1 MPNPTLKSRRRLAW
15 ATAACLAALPALAML
30 RPAAGEAPAAPGA
43 QVAPVASHDLGNVP
57 GKKLTAV
64 VVTYPPGGSSP
75 SHHHAGSVFAYV
87 LSGEIRSQN
96 SATGPVQV
104 YKAGESFF
112 EPPGSQHLASANAS
126 ATEAASL
133 LAVIVAE
140 DGATLTTFDE

>member
-1 MPNPTLKSRRRLAW
+1 MPNPVLKSRRRR
-15 ATAACLAALPALAML
+15 AACATVALLAALPALTL
-30 RPAAGEAPAAPGA
+30 LKPAAGETPGA
-43 QVAPVASHDLGNVP
+43 QVAPVGSHDLGDVP

-64 VVTYPPGGSSP
+64 VVTYPPGGNSP
-75 SHHHAGSVFAYV
+75 AHHHAGSVFAFV
-87 LSGEIRSQN
+87 LSGEIRSQV
-96 SATGPVQV
+96 SADGPVKV

-112 EPPGSQHLASANAS
+112 EPPGSQHLVSANAS